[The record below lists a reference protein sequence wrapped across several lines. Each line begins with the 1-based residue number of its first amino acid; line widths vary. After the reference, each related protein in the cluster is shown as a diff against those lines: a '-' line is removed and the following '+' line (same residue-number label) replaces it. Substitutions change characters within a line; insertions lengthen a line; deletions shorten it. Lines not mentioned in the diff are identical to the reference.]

1 MRFLAIDIGSS
12 FLKGAVLDL
21 DRLSIEQVNREA
33 FPEPRTGLAP
43 GRFEVDPIAT
53 LAAAQRLLERLLS
66 HAPDAA
72 GVVTSTQM
80 GGVLFC
86 DAQGQP
92 LGNYI
97 SWRDQRASWRD
108 EGAFDSSFARFM
120 AQLGEPDTSALGRDV
135 KPGYMTSL
143 LYWHVERGEL
153 PRVPA
158 IPLSIGDFVIARLCS
173 SSPIAHPTAAC
184 GAVDVGSR
192 KWRTD
197 SWERLGMGRLQ
208 WPRLG
213 IFTEVVGEWEA
224 GGRKLPCYPALGD
237 HACALAGVSLEEGEL
252 SLNISTGSQV
262 SQLTSQFRS
271 GAYQTRPYLDD
282 RFLNT
287 ITHIPAGRA
296 LNTLVDLCTEMARLQ
311 GLAVADPWPWLA
323 RAAEAASD
331 SELEIDLSFFPGPL
345 GDHGQI
351 TGITTENLGIGS
363 LFRAAFRAM
372 ARNYATLAN
381 RLSPDQRWSRLV
393 FSGGLAQNLEILRR
407 MIREEIPG
415 ECRVCPE
422 TEDTMRGLLATALV
436 IAGRAS
442 NVIEATRQIT
452 AAPSS
457 FL

>member
-21 DRLSIEQVNREA
+21 DRLSIEHVSREA

-43 GRFEVDPIAT
+43 GRFEVDPVAT
-53 LAAAQRLLERLLS
+53 LAAAQRLLEKLLS

-72 GVVTSTQM
+72 EVVTSTQM
-80 GGVLFC
+80 GGLLFC

-97 SWRDQRASWRD
+97 SWRDQRASWQD
-108 EGAFDSSFARFM
+108 EGSVDSSFARFA
-120 AQLGEPDTSALGRDV
+120 AQLGEPDALALGRDV

-143 LYWHVERGEL
+143 LYWFVERGEL

-158 IPLSIGDFVIARLCS
+158 LPMSIGDFVIARLCS

-192 KWRTD
+192 TWRSD
-197 SWERLGMGRLQ
+197 AWGRLGMGRLL
-208 WPRLG
+208 WPNIG
-213 IFTEVVGEWEA
+213 HFTDVVGEWKA

-237 HACALAGVSLEEGEL
+237 HACALAGVALEEGEL

-262 SQLTSQFRS
+262 SQLTSEFRS

-311 GLAVADPWPWLA
+311 GLAVADPWPWLV

-331 SELEIDLSFFPGPL
+331 SELEVDLSFFPGPL
-345 GDHGQI
+345 GDQGQI

-381 RLSPDQRWSRLV
+381 RLSPEQRWSRLV

-407 MIREEIPG
+407 MIREQIPG

-422 TEDTMRGLLATALV
+422 TEDTLRGLLVTALV

-442 NVIEATRQIT
+442 NVIEATRQIA
-452 AAPSS
+452 AAPSH